1 MTTTETTL
9 PSQQPQDNEQGWTTL
24 VYGVWQI
31 RGRILIALLAA
42 SLAYWV
48 GWLGLQVINPKL
60 ISNNQV
66 IRFTFQE
73 AAEGMYPNGQPFAI
87 SDLVSPKVLARVYD
101 VNNLAERGVREDA
114 FAENFVIRPHVR
126 NYDNIIG
133 KYNNMMAKMRGL
145 PSREML
151 RLQEEIRDEVQQI
164 TGQAALLSF
173 YTSWRSPLQDYEID
187 KILLD
192 IPRVWADIAIEDYGA
207 LALNTK
213 MYTAALFD
221 DRQFEKLDYY
231 HAVNLLR
238 DNINSLTESVQSLF
252 EFPNS
257 GIVTDDETGYSLA
270 DLERQIQVARQNH
283 LSSLSV
289 YTELRGLTRDKDNL
303 IADQEYAIKRLSD
316 EELRDKTR
324 LESIKNAIANFRKM
338 GGTAPDPSALDLLT
352 APGLDA
358 SGEGVV
364 AGGMEAAGD
373 VGPAAGF
380 GRQVPGAF
388 DSPATQRLVR
398 RATGT
403 PGVNVGLSATG
414 IGRLVDMINP
424 PDVAEHNRWLNRK
437 LIEYQDAVGEARISM
452 NRKDRF
458 VEFLKS
464 NDYEPPSQSVRVEFE
479 EEFQSVLAELR
490 RHTNVFLRLHAK
502 VARDNFG
509 VGSGALYR
517 LENTPASSAKGPLSA
532 LVVGGYLLLLMG
544 TFFVVAVVALTAR
557 SVRRYA
563 QSQVA

>member
-1 MTTTETTL
+1 MTTETTL
-9 PSQQPQDNEQGWTTL
+9 PSQQPQDNEQGWTAL

-31 RGRILIALLAA
+31 RGKILLALLVV
-42 SLAYWV
+42 SLAYWAI
-48 GWLGLQVINPKL
+48 WLGLQVINPKL
-60 ISNNQV
+60 ISHNQV

-87 SDLVSPKVLARVYD
+87 SDLVSPRVLARVYD
-101 VNNLAERGVREDA
+101 VNNLAERGIREDT
-114 FAENFVIRPHVR
+114 FAESFVIRPHVR
-126 NYDNIIG
+126 NYESILE
-133 KYNNMMAKMRGL
+133 KYNNMMTKMRGM

-151 RLQEEIRDEVQQI
+151 RLQEGIRDEIQQI

-173 YTSWRSPLQDYEID
+173 YTSWRSPLEDYEID

-192 IPRVWADIAIEDYGA
+192 IPRVWADVAIEDYGA
-207 LALNTK
+207 LALDTK

-221 DRQFEKLDYY
+221 DRQFKKLDYY

-238 DNINSLTESVQSLF
+238 DNIDSLTEAVQSLF

-257 GIVTDDETGYSLA
+257 GTVTDEETGYSLA

-289 YTELRGLTRDKDNL
+289 YTELRGLTKDKDKL
-303 IADQEYAIKRLSD
+303 VADQQYAIKRLSD
-316 EELRDKTR
+316 EELKSKAR
-324 LESIKNAIANFRKM
+324 LESINNAIASFRKL
-338 GGTAPDPSALDLLT
+338 GGTAPDLSALDLLT
-352 APGLDA
+352 APGA
-358 SGEGVV
+358 GAAGEGVV
-364 AGGMEAAGD
+364 AGGMEAAGGVD
-373 VGPAAGF
+373 PVAGF
-380 GRQVPGAF
+380 GPQALGAF
-388 DSPATQRLVR
+388 GDPATQRLVR

-424 PDVAEHNRWLNRK
+424 PDISEHNRWLNSQ
-437 LIEYQDAVGEARISM
+437 LIEYQNAASDARISM
-452 NRKDRF
+452 NEKDRF

-464 NDYEPPSQSVRVEFE
+464 SGYKHLSQSVMAEFE
-479 EEFQSVLAELR
+479 EEFQYVLAELR

-517 LENTPASSAKGPLSA
+517 LENTPAASARGPLSA
-532 LVVGGYLLLLMG
+532 LVVGGYLLFLIV
-544 TFFVVAVVALTAR
+544 TFVVVAVVALTAR
-557 SVRRYA
+557 SVQRYA
-563 QSQVA
+563 QNQAG